1 MLLQRSCYGRQN
13 QTIVNMKKIIFL
25 LIVAFSHSVYEQ
37 NNIQTAL
44 ELWRKGDVEKSQA
57 IADNILKYSPE
68 NDTVILLKMK
78 ALFVSGNYKEVIKFT
93 HKKSFLS
100 NQPNAVNLMI
110 DAYLHL
116 NDYESAA
123 NFAEAYKS
131 ERTNYLKE
139 LEKKQF
145 KVIATKTYII
155 PFEEDSAHTSNIIP
169 LTKMHI
175 NGVAK
180 TVMFDTGAEFLIV
193 GKKIADELGI
203 KYSNQGIGEHAT
215 SKTTIWHSIVDSLSF
230 VNGPAFRNVPVIIM
244 EDSPNLMIWGTNLLE
259 QFLSTVDYPNRRFIL
274 TPRYMKYIYKLHLNM
289 LPKSQKTCPFYLW
302 GRHYMFAKGKFA
314 EHEGLNFFFDSGLC
328 AIANINGELKQA
340 PFTASKETLVKWGFK
355 RSDLENSIFFPTTD
369 SLGVPGLSQS
379 NTLIWYDKNLEKNRS
394 FGGVQIDGLISH
406 AWLKNYTWT
415 IDFDKMNYYFG
426 IK

>member
-1 MLLQRSCYGRQN
+1 
-13 QTIVNMKKIIFL
+13 MKRIIFFL
-25 LIVAFSHSVYEQ
+25 FVSFSHSVYGQ

-44 ELWRKGDVEKSQA
+44 ESWRNGDIEKTQS
-57 IADNILKYSPE
+57 IADNILKHSSE

-78 ALFVSGNYKEVIKFT
+78 ALFVSGDYKEVVKFA

-116 NDYESAA
+116 NNYKSAA
-123 NFAEAYKS
+123 KFAESYKS
-131 ERTNYLKE
+131 ERANYLKE

-155 PFEEDSAHTSNIIP
+155 PFVEDSANTSDIIP
-169 LTKMHI
+169 LTNMYI

-193 GKKIADELGI
+193 GKKVADELGI
-203 KYSNQGIGEHAT
+203 KCSNQGIGEHAT

-230 VNGPAFRNVPVIIM
+230 VNGPFFRNVPVVIM
-244 EDSPNLMIWGTNLLE
+244 EDSPDLMIWGTNILE
-259 QFLSTVDYPNRRFIL
+259 QFLCTIDYPNRRFML
-274 TPRYMKYIYKLHLNM
+274 TPREMKSLYKPHFDK
-289 LPKSQKTCPFYLW
+289 LPKARETRPFYLW
-302 GRHYMFAKGKFA
+302 SRHYMFAKGKFA
-314 EHEGLNFFFDSGLC
+314 GYEGLNFFFDSGLC
-328 AIANINGELKQA
+328 AIADINGELKQA
-340 PFTASKETLVKWGFK
+340 PFTTSKETLVKWGFK
-355 RSDLENSIFFPTTD
+355 RSDLENSTFFPTMD
-369 SLGVPGLSQS
+369 SLGLHGLTQP

-415 IDFDKMNYYFG
+415 IDFDKMKYYFG
-426 IK
+426 TVH